1 MTTPAPEFSKI
12 LAVADVPQNGTVIRF
27 DVSESVRIALAQRF
41 DLLEL
46 RSFKGEMSAKPWRR
60 HGLALEGKFE
70 ADVVQACIATLEP
83 IDALVKHRFTLH
95 FLPAEMIERDV
106 AAAAKAEII
115 VDVQSEDPPEPIENG
130 QIDIGEAMAEE
141 LSIAIDPYP
150 KKPGAV
156 FVPAEGA
163 AAEVAE
169 IRPNPFAALE
179 KLKKKD

>member
-27 DVSESVRIALAQRF
+27 DVSESERAALAERF

-46 RSFKGEMSAKPWRR
+46 RSFKGEISVKPWRR
-60 HGLALEGKFE
+60 HGLSLEGKFE

-83 IDALVKHRFTLH
+83 IDAFVKHRFALH

-130 QIDIGEAMAEE
+130 QIDIGEAMSEE

-156 FVPAEGA
+156 FVPAA
-163 AAEVAE
+163 DAPAEVAE